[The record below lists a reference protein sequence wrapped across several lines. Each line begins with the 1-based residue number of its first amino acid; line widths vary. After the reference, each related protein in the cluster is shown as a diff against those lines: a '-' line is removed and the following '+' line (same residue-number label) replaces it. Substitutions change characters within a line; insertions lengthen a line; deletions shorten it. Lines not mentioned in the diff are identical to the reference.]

1 MRLSPE
7 YFTEGGGEHDACTDF
22 FSRTSNGGRLP
33 HLSQREHIYISSPQ
47 GILEDEVSSNWI

>member
-7 YFTEGGGEHDACTDF
+7 YFTQGGGEPSATTSF
-22 FSRTSNGGRLP
+22 AGTSNDGRLP
-33 HLSQREHIYISSPQ
+33 HLSQQEHIYISSPQ